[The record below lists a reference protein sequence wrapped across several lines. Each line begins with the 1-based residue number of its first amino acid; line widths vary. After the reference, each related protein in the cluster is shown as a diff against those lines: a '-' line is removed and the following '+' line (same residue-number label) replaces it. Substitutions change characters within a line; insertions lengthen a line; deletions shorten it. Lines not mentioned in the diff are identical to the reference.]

1 MAGFVIVDAETR
13 WSINNVGWRLIFE
26 PVERLLSAESS
37 EGRAVAHAVRGG
49 LHYLDLAGAS
59 PATRRAVGLAVNKVR
74 HEHASKPEKWTA
86 AFALADFLAAVDR
99 LVEWSAPG
107 IARAA

>member
-1 MAGFVIVDAETR
+1 MAGFVIVDEETR

-49 LHYLDLAGAS
+49 LHYLDLTDAS
-59 PATRRAVGLAVNKVR
+59 PAMRRAVGIAIIKVR
-74 HEHASKPEKWTA
+74 HEHASRPEEWTA

-99 LVEWSAPG
+99 LAEHLSD
-107 IARAA
+107 